1 MTEREAIEYI
11 ENQGWSETRLGLDRI
26 RALLAALGNP
36 QEQLRFVH
44 VAGSNGKGSTCAML
58 DSILRCAGY
67 RTGLY
72 TSPYIECF
80 NERMR
85 VNGEDIPGTELARI
99 TERVKAIAEAMD
111 DHPSQFEL
119 VTAIAMQ
126 YFYECRC
133 DIVVLEVGMGGA
145 LDSTNVIPAPEVA
158 VITNIGLEH
167 TEYLGSTI
175 TEIAAAKAGIIKPG
189 CSAVCYD
196 GEQAATAVVEKVCH
210 HYGVNLRR
218 ADFTRLVPASET
230 LDGQRFR
237 YKGTEHAISLLG
249 GHQLKNAAV
258 ALETVDALRERD
270 WDIPQWAVE
279 RGLLD
284 ARWPAR
290 LEVLGRLPLFILDGG
305 HNPQCASALAES
317 LDRLLPGEKSV
328 FLMGVLA
335 DKDYAAM
342 VDAVLPLAERFI
354 CVTPESA
361 RALPAGELCEFLRER
376 GAEAETCGSMDDG
389 ILKALLAAGEDGCV
403 ISFGSLYMAGAV
415 RRGYATALRKSIRRR
430 GIRARDALSPEVRA
444 ELSKRTAERIAA
456 SGEFQNARTVMVYR
470 AVRGELDL
478 SGLVHLAPGKRYV
491 YPLCLDAGEMV
502 ALAPGEGAWQKGAY
516 GIEEPVRAL
525 SEEVPPEGIDMVI
538 CPCTAFDGAGR
549 RMGMGAGYYDRY
561 LPRCRRAV
569 IAAVAFDEQRTANV
583 PAQDWDIPMQ
593 IVFTPRETQ
602 TGSDINILLSF

>member
-11 ENQGWSETRLGLDRI
+11 ENQGWSETRLGLDRT

-36 QEQLRFVH
+36 QEKLRFVH
-44 VAGSNGKGSTCAML
+44 VAGSNGKGSTCDML
-58 DSILRCAGY
+58 DNILRCAGY

-99 TERVKAIAEAMD
+99 TERIKAIAEAMD

-119 VTAIAMQ
+119 VTAVAMQ
-126 YFYECRC
+126 YFYERRC

-189 CSAVCYD
+189 CSAVSYD
-196 GEQAATAVVEKVCH
+196 GDSAATAVLEKVCH
-210 HYGVNLRR
+210 SCGVSLRR
-218 ADFTRLVPASET
+218 ADFAQLEPISET

-237 YKGTEHAISLLG
+237 YKGAEYTISLLG
-249 GHQLKNAAV
+249 AHQLKNAAV
-258 ALETVDALRERD
+258 VLETVDALSERD
-270 WDIPQWAVE
+270 WDIPAQSVE
-279 RGLLD
+279 RGLRG
-284 ARWPAR
+284 AKWPAR
-290 LEVLGRLPLFILDGG
+290 LEVLGRSPLFILDGG
-305 HNPQCASALAES
+305 HNPQCAAALAES
-317 LDRLLPGEKSV
+317 LGRLLPGDKSV

-342 VDAVLPLAERFI
+342 ADAVLPLAERFI
-354 CVTPESA
+354 CVTPNSA
-361 RALPAGELCEFLRER
+361 RALPAGKLCEFLRER
-376 GAEAETCGSMDDG
+376 GAEAETCGSMDEG
-389 ILKALLAAGEDGCV
+389 ILKALLAADEDGRV
-403 ISFGSLYMAGAV
+403 VAFGSLYIAGAV
-415 RRGYATALRKSIRRR
+415 RRGYAAALRKSIRRR

-444 ELSKRTAERIAA
+444 ELSGRTAERIAA
-456 SGEFQNARTVMVYR
+456 SSEFQNARTVLIYR

-478 SGLVHLAPGKRYV
+478 GELVHLAPDKRYV

-502 ALAPGEGAWQKGAY
+502 ALLPGEDAWQKGAY

-525 SEEVPPEGIDMVI
+525 SEEVQPEEIDMVI

-561 LPRCRRAV
+561 LPKCRRAI
-569 IAAVAFDEQRTANV
+569 IAAVAFDEQRAASV
-583 PAQDWDIPMQ
+583 PVQPWDVPMQ
-593 IVFTPRETQ
+593 IVFTPRTTQ
-602 TGSDINILLSF
+602 TGSGINIL

>member
-11 ENQGWSETRLGLDRI
+11 ENQGWSETRLGLDRT

-36 QEQLRFVH
+36 QEKLRFVH

-72 TSPYIECF
+72 TSPYIEHF

-85 VNGEDIPGTELARI
+85 VNGEDIPGTELAHI
-99 TERVKAIAEAMD
+99 TERVKSIAESMD

-119 VTAIAMQ
+119 VTAVAMQ
-126 YFYECRC
+126 YFYERRC

-189 CSAVCYD
+189 CSAVSYD
-196 GEQAATAVVEKVCH
+196 GDSAATAVLEKVCH
-210 HYGVNLRR
+210 SCGVSPRR
-218 ADFTRLVPASET
+218 ADFAQLEPISET

-237 YKGTEHAISLLG
+237 YKGAEYAISLLG

-258 ALETVDALRERD
+258 VLETVDALSERD
-270 WDIPQWAVE
+270 WDIPAQSVE
-279 RGLLD
+279 RGLRG
-284 ARWPAR
+284 AKWPAR
-290 LEVLGRLPLFILDGG
+290 LEVLGRSPLFILDGG
-305 HNPQCASALAES
+305 HNPQCAAALAES
-317 LDRLLPGEKSV
+317 LGRLLPGDKSV

-342 VDAVLPLAERFI
+342 ADAVLPLAERFV

-361 RALPAGELCEFLRER
+361 RALPAGELCEFLCSR
-376 GAEAETCGSMDDG
+376 GAEAEECGSIDEG
-389 ILKALLAAGEDGCV
+389 ILKALLAAGEDGRV
-403 ISFGSLYMAGAV
+403 VAFGSLYMAGAV
-415 RRGYATALRKSIRRR
+415 RRGYAAAFRKSIRKR
-430 GIRARDALSPEVRA
+430 GIRARDALSPDERE
-444 ELSKRTAERIAA
+444 ELSRRAVERIAA
-456 SGEFQNARTVMVYR
+456 SNEFQNARTVMIYR

-478 SGLVHLAPGKRYV
+478 SSLVHLAPDKRYV
-491 YPLCLDAGEMV
+491 YPLCLNTGEMV
-502 ALAPGEGAWQKGAY
+502 ALLPGEDAWQKGAY

-525 SEEVPPEGIDMVI
+525 SEVVQPEEIDMVI

-561 LPRCRRAV
+561 LPKCRRAV
-569 IAAVAFDEQRTANV
+569 IVAVAFDEQRAASV
-583 PAQDWDIPMQ
+583 PVHDWDIPMQ
-593 IVFTPRETQ
+593 MVFTPRATQ
-602 TGSDINILLSF
+602 TGSGINIL

>member
-1 MTEREAIEYI
+1 MTE
-11 ENQGWSETRLGLDRI
+11 D
-26 RALLAALGNP
+26 
-36 QEQLRFVH
+36 
-44 VAGSNGKGSTCAML
+44 K
-58 DSILRCAGY
+58 D
-67 RTGLY
+67 
-72 TSPYIECF
+72 
-80 NERMR
+80 
-85 VNGEDIPGTELARI
+85 
-99 TERVKAIAEAMD
+99 KAITEAMD

-119 VTAIAMQ
+119 VTAVAMQ
-126 YFYECRC
+126 YFYERRC

-189 CSAVCYD
+189 CSAVSYD
-196 GEQAATAVVEKVCH
+196 GDSAATAVLEKVCH
-210 HYGVNLRR
+210 SCGVSLRR
-218 ADFTRLVPASET
+218 ADFAQLEPISET

-237 YKGTEHAISLLG
+237 YKGAEYTISLLG
-249 GHQLKNAAV
+249 AHQLKNAAV
-258 ALETVDALRERD
+258 VLETVDVLRSCG
-270 WDIPQWAVE
+270 WDISAQAVE

-284 ARWPAR
+284 AKWPAR

-305 HNPQCASALAES
+305 HNPQCAAALAES
-317 LDRLLPGEKSV
+317 LRFLLPGEKFV

-342 VDAVLPLAERFI
+342 ADAVLPLAERFV

-361 RALPAGELCEFLRER
+361 RSLPAGELCEFLRAR
-376 GAEAETCGSMDDG
+376 GAKAEACESIDDG
-389 ILKALLAAGEDGCV
+389 ILKALLAAGEDGRV
-403 ISFGSLYMAGAV
+403 VAFGSLYIAGAV
-415 RRGYATALRKSIRRR
+415 RRGYAAALRKSIRRR

-444 ELSKRTAERIAA
+444 ELSGRTAERIAA
-456 SGEFQNARTVMVYR
+456 SSEFQNARTVLIYR

-478 SGLVHLAPGKRYV
+478 GELVHLAPDKRYV

-502 ALAPGEGAWQKGAY
+502 ALLPGEDAWQKGAY

-525 SEEVPPEGIDMVI
+525 SEEVQPEEIDMVI

-561 LPRCRRAV
+561 LPKCRRAV
-569 IAAVAFDEQRTANV
+569 IAAVAFDEQRAAIV
-583 PAQDWDIPMQ
+583 PVHDWDIPMQ
-593 IVFTPRETQ
+593 MVFTPQMTLK
-602 TGSDINILLSF
+602 TATT

>member
-1 MTEREAIEYI
+1 MIEREAIEYI
-11 ENQGWSETRLGLDRI
+11 ENQGWSETRLGLDRT
-26 RALLAALGNP
+26 RTLLAALGNP
-36 QEQLRFVH
+36 QEKLRFVH

-72 TSPYIECF
+72 TSPYIEHF

-85 VNGEDIPGTELARI
+85 VNGEDIPAAELARI
-99 TERVKAIAEAMD
+99 TERVKSIAESMD

-126 YFYECRC
+126 YFYERRC

-189 CSAVCYD
+189 CSAVSYD
-196 GEQAATAVVEKVCH
+196 GDSAATAVLEKVCH
-210 HYGVNLRR
+210 SCGVSLRR
-218 ADFTRLVPASET
+218 ADFAQLEPISET

-237 YKGTEHAISLLG
+237 YKGAEYTISLLG
-249 GHQLKNAAV
+249 AHQLKNAAV
-258 ALETVDALRERD
+258 VLETVDALSERD
-270 WDIPQWAVE
+270 WDIPAQSVE
-279 RGLLD
+279 RGLRG
-284 ARWPAR
+284 AKWPAR
-290 LEVLGRLPLFILDGG
+290 LEVLGRSPLFILDGG
-305 HNPQCASALAES
+305 HNPQCAAALAES
-317 LDRLLPGEKSV
+317 LGRLLPGDKSV

-342 VDAVLPLAERFI
+342 ADAVLPLAERFI
-354 CVTPESA
+354 CVTPNSA
-361 RALPAGELCEFLRER
+361 RALPAGKLCEFLRER
-376 GAEAETCGSMDDG
+376 GAEAETCGSMDEG
-389 ILKALLAAGEDGCV
+389 ILKALLATDEDGRV
-403 ISFGSLYMAGAV
+403 VAFGSLYIAGAV
-415 RRGYATALRKSIRRR
+415 RRGYASAFRKSIRKR

-444 ELSKRTAERIAA
+444 ELSGRTAERIAA
-456 SGEFQNARTVMVYR
+456 SSEFQNARTVLIYR

-478 SGLVHLAPGKRYV
+478 GELVHIAPDKRYV

-502 ALAPGEGAWQKGAY
+502 ALLPGEDAWQKGAY

-525 SEEVPPEGIDMVI
+525 SEEVQPEEIDMVI

-561 LPRCRRAV
+561 LPKCSNAV
-569 IAAVAFDEQRTANV
+569 IAALAFDEQRAASV
-583 PAQDWDIPMQ
+583 PVQDWDIPMQ
-593 IVFTPRETQ
+593 IVFTPRATQ
-602 TGSDINILLSF
+602 TGSGINIL

>member
-1 MTEREAIEYI
+1 MIEREAIEYI
-11 ENQGWSETRLGLDRI
+11 ENQGWSETRLGLDRT
-26 RALLAALGNP
+26 RTLLAALGNP
-36 QEQLRFVH
+36 QEKLRFVH

-99 TERVKAIAEAMD
+99 TERIKAIAEAMD

-119 VTAIAMQ
+119 VTAVAMQ
-126 YFYECRC
+126 YFYERRC

-189 CSAVCYD
+189 CSAVSYD
-196 GEQAATAVVEKVCH
+196 GDSAATAVLEKVCH
-210 HYGVNLRR
+210 SCGVSLRR
-218 ADFTRLVPASET
+218 ADFTQLEPISET
-230 LDGQRFR
+230 LEGQRFR
-237 YKGTEHAISLLG
+237 YRGAEYAISLLG

-258 ALETVDALRERD
+258 VLETVDVLRARD

-284 ARWPAR
+284 AKWPAR

-305 HNPQCASALAES
+305 HNPQCAAALAES
-317 LDRLLPGEKSV
+317 LHRLLPGEKFV
-328 FLMGVLA
+328 CLMGVLA

-342 VDAVLPLAERFI
+342 VDAVLPLAERFV

-361 RALPAGELCEFLRER
+361 RALPAGELCEFLCSR
-376 GAEAETCGSMDDG
+376 GAEAEECGSIDEG
-389 ILKALLAAGEDGCV
+389 ILKALLAAGEDGRV
-403 ISFGSLYMAGAV
+403 VAFGSLYMAGAV
-415 RRGYATALRKSIRRR
+415 RRGYAAAFRKSIRKR
-430 GIRARDALSPEVRA
+430 GIRARDALSPDERE
-444 ELSKRTAERIAA
+444 ELSRRAVERIAA
-456 SGEFQNARTVMVYR
+456 SNEFQNARTVMIYR

-478 SGLVHLAPGKRYV
+478 SSLVHLAPDKRYV
-491 YPLCLDAGEMV
+491 YPLCLNTGEMV
-502 ALAPGEGAWQKGAY
+502 ALLPGEDAWQKGAY

-525 SEEVPPEGIDMVI
+525 SEEVQPEEIDMVI
-538 CPCTAFDGAGR
+538 CPCTVFDGAGR

-561 LPRCRRAV
+561 LPKCRSAV
-569 IAAVAFDEQRTANV
+569 IAAVAFDEQRVASV
-583 PAQDWDIPMQ
+583 PVQPWDVPMQ
-593 IVFTPRETQ
+593 IVFTPRTTQ
-602 TGSDINILLSF
+602 TGSGINIL

>member
-1 MTEREAIEYI
+1 MIEREAIEYI
-11 ENQGWSETRLGLDRI
+11 ENQGWSETRLGLDRT
-26 RALLAALGNP
+26 RTLLAALGNP
-36 QEQLRFVH
+36 QEKLRFVH

-58 DSILRCAGY
+58 DNILRCAGY

-99 TERVKAIAEAMD
+99 TERIKAIAEAMD

-126 YFYECRC
+126 YFYERRC
-133 DIVVLEVGMGGA
+133 DIVVLEVGMGGT
-145 LDSTNVIPAPEVA
+145 LDSTNVIPAPEAA

-189 CSAVCYD
+189 CSAVSYD
-196 GEQAATAVVEKVCH
+196 GDSAATAVLE
-210 HYGVNLRR
+210 
-218 ADFTRLVPASET
+218 PISET

-237 YKGTEHAISLLG
+237 YKGAEYIISLLG
-249 GHQLKNAAV
+249 AHQLKNAAV
-258 ALETVDALRERD
+258 VLETVDALSERD
-270 WDIPQWAVE
+270 WDISAQSVE
-279 RGLLD
+279 CGLRG
-284 ARWPAR
+284 AKWPAR

-305 HNPQCASALAES
+305 HNPQCAAALAES
-317 LDRLLPGEKSV
+317 LHRLLPGVKFV
-328 FLMGVLA
+328 CLMGVLA

-342 VDAVLPLAERFI
+342 VDAVLPLAERFV
-354 CVTPESA
+354 CVTPNSA
-361 RALPAGELCEFLRER
+361 RALPAGKLCEFLRER
-376 GAEAETCGSMDDG
+376 GAEAETCGSMDEG
-389 ILKALLAAGEDGCV
+389 ILKALLAADEDGRV
-403 ISFGSLYMAGAV
+403 VAFGSLYIAGAV
-415 RRGYATALRKSIRRR
+415 RRGYAAALRKSIRRR
-430 GIRARDALSPEVRA
+430 GIRARDALSPGARA

-456 SGEFQNARTVMVYR
+456 SSEFQNAHTVMIYR

-478 SGLVHLAPGKRYV
+478 GELVHLAPDKRYV

-525 SEEVPPEGIDMVI
+525 SEEVQPEEIDMVI

-561 LPRCRRAV
+561 LPKCSNAV
-569 IAAVAFDEQRTANV
+569 IAAVAFDEQRAASV
-583 PAQDWDIPMQ
+583 PVQDWDIPMQ

>member
-36 QEQLRFVH
+36 QEKLRFVH

-85 VNGEDIPGTELARI
+85 VNGEDISTAELTRV

-119 VTAIAMQ
+119 VTAVAMQ
-126 YFYECRC
+126 YFYERRC

-175 TEIAAAKAGIIKPG
+175 TEIAAAKVGIIKPG

-196 GEQAATAVVEKVCH
+196 GDSAATAVLEKACH
-210 HYGVNLRR
+210 SCGVSLHR
-218 ADFTRLVPASET
+218 ADFAQLEAISET

-237 YKGTEHAISLLG
+237 YRGAEHTISLLG
-249 GHQLKNAAV
+249 AHQLKNAAV
-258 ALETVDALRERD
+258 VLETVDALRERD
-270 WDIPQWAVE
+270 WDIPAQSVE
-279 RGLLD
+279 RGLLG
-284 ARWPAR
+284 AKWPAR
-290 LEVLGRLPLFILDGG
+290 LEVLGRSPLFILDGG

-317 LDRLLPGEKSV
+317 LNRLLPGEKSV

-342 VDAVLPLAERFI
+342 VDAVLPLAERFV

-376 GAEAETCGSMDDG
+376 GAEAEMCGSMDDG

-478 SGLVHLAPGKRYV
+478 SGLVHLAPDKRYV
-491 YPLCLDAGEMV
+491 YPLCLDAGEMI
-502 ALAPGEGAWQKGAY
+502 ALLPGEGAWQKGSY

-525 SEEVPPEGIDMVI
+525 SEEVPPEEIDMVI

-583 PAQDWDIPMQ
+583 PAQDWDVPMQ
-593 IVFTPRETQ
+593 LVFTPGET
-602 TGSDINILLSF
+602 IHA

>member
-1 MTEREAIEYI
+1 MMIEREAIEYI
-11 ENQGWSETRLGLDRI
+11 ENQGWSETRLGLDRT
-26 RALLAALGNP
+26 RTLLAALGNP
-36 QEQLRFVH
+36 QEKLRFVH

-72 TSPYIECF
+72 TSPYIEHF

-85 VNGEDIPGTELARI
+85 VNGEDIPAAELARI
-99 TERVKAIAEAMD
+99 TERVKSIAESMD

-126 YFYECRC
+126 YFYERRC
-133 DIVVLEVGMGGA
+133 DIVVLEVGMGGT

-196 GEQAATAVVEKVCH
+196 GDLSATAVVEKVCH
-210 HYGVNLRR
+210 SCGVNLHR
-218 ADFTRLVPASET
+218 ADFAQLEAITET

-237 YKGTEHAISLLG
+237 YRGEEHTISLLG
-249 GHQLKNAAV
+249 DHQLKNAAV
-258 ALETVDALRERD
+258 VLETVDALSERD
-270 WDIPQWAVE
+270 WDIPAQSVE
-279 RGLLD
+279 RGLRE
-284 ARWPAR
+284 AKWPAR
-290 LEVLGRLPLFILDGG
+290 LEVLGRTPLFVLDGG
-305 HNPQCASALAES
+305 HNPQCAAALAES
-317 LDRLLPGEKSV
+317 LRRLLPGKKSV
-328 FLMGVLA
+328 FVMGVLA

-342 VDAVLPLAERFI
+342 VDAVLPLAGRFV
-354 CVTPESA
+354 CVTPNSA
-361 RALPAGELCEFLRER
+361 RALPAGDLCEFLRSR
-376 GAEAETCGSMDDG
+376 GAAAEACGSVDEG
-389 ILKALLAAGEDGCV
+389 LLKALIASGENWRV
-403 ISFGSLYMAGAV
+403 VAFGSLYMAGAV
-415 RRGYATALRKSIRRR
+415 RRGYAAALRKSIRKR
-430 GIRARDALSPEVRA
+430 GIRARDALTPEVRA
-444 ELSKRTAERIAA
+444 ELSECAAERIAA
-456 SGEFQNARTVMVYR
+456 SEEFQNAHTVMIYR

-478 SGLVHLAPGKRYV
+478 GELVHLAPDKRYV

-502 ALAPGEGAWQKGAY
+502 ALLPGEDAWQKGAY

-525 SEEVPPEGIDMVI
+525 SEEVQPEEIDMVI

-561 LPRCRRAV
+561 LPKCRNAV
-569 IAAVAFDEQRTANV
+569 IAAVAFDEQRSANV
-583 PAQDWDIPMQ
+583 PAQAWDISMQ
-593 IVFTPRETQ
+593 LVFTPGET
-602 TGSDINILLSF
+602 IRA

>member
-1 MTEREAIEYI
+1 MIEREAIEYI
-11 ENQGWSETRLGLDRI
+11 ENQGWSETRLGLDRT
-26 RALLAALGNP
+26 RTLLAALGNP
-36 QEQLRFVH
+36 QEKLRFVH

-72 TSPYIECF
+72 TSPYIEHF

-85 VNGEDIPGTELARI
+85 VNGEDIPAAELARI
-99 TERVKAIAEAMD
+99 TERIKAIAEAMD

-126 YFYECRC
+126 YFYERRC
-133 DIVVLEVGMGGA
+133 DIVVLEVGMGGT
-145 LDSTNVIPAPEVA
+145 LDSTNVIPAPEAA

-175 TEIAAAKAGIIKPG
+175 TEIAVAKAGIIKPG

-196 GEQAATAVVEKVCH
+196 GNPTATAVVEKVCQSC
-210 HYGVNLRR
+210 GVSLRW
-218 ADFTRLVPASET
+218 ADFTQLERISET
-230 LDGQRFR
+230 LEGQRFR
-237 YKGTEHAISLLG
+237 YRGAEYAISLLG

-258 ALETVDALRERD
+258 VLETVDVLRARD

-284 ARWPAR
+284 AKWPAR

-305 HNPQCASALAES
+305 HNPQCAAALAES
-317 LDRLLPGEKSV
+317 LGRLLPGDKSV

-342 VDAVLPLAERFI
+342 ADAVLPLAERFI
-354 CVTPESA
+354 CVTPNSA
-361 RALPAGELCEFLRER
+361 RALPAGKLCEFLRAR
-376 GAEAETCGSMDDG
+376 GAKAEACESIDDG
-389 ILKALLAAGEDGCV
+389 ILKALLATGEDGRV
-403 ISFGSLYMAGAV
+403 VAFGSLYMAGAV
-415 RRGYATALRKSIRRR
+415 RCGYASAFRKSIRKR

-444 ELSKRTAERIAA
+444 ELSGRTAERIAA
-456 SGEFQNARTVMVYR
+456 SSEFQNARTVLIYR

-502 ALAPGEGAWQKGAY
+502 ALLPGEDAWQKGAY

-525 SEEVPPEGIDMVI
+525 SEEVQPEEIDMVI

-561 LPRCRRAV
+561 LPKCSNAV
-569 IAAVAFDEQRTANV
+569 IAAVAFDEQRAASV
-583 PAQDWDIPMQ
+583 PVQDWDIPMQ
-593 IVFTPRETQ
+593 IVFTPRATQ
-602 TGSDINILLSF
+602 TGSGINIL

>member
-11 ENQGWSETRLGLDRI
+11 ENQGWSETRLGLDRT
-26 RALLAALGNP
+26 RTLLAALGNP
-36 QEQLRFVH
+36 QEKLRFVH

-85 VNGEDIPGTELARI
+85 VNGEDIPAAELARI
-99 TERVKAIAEAMD
+99 TERVKSIAESMD

-126 YFYECRC
+126 YFYERRC

-158 VITNIGLEH
+158 DITNIGLEH

-189 CSAVCYD
+189 CSAVSYD
-196 GEQAATAVVEKVCH
+196 GDSAATAVLEKVCH
-210 HYGVNLRR
+210 SCGVSLRR
-218 ADFTRLVPASET
+218 ADFAQLEPISET

-237 YKGTEHAISLLG
+237 YKGAEYTISLLG
-249 GHQLKNAAV
+249 AHQLKNAAV
-258 ALETVDALRERD
+258 VLETVDALSERD
-270 WDIPQWAVE
+270 WDIPAQSVE
-279 RGLLD
+279 RGLRG
-284 ARWPAR
+284 AKWPAR
-290 LEVLGRLPLFILDGG
+290 LEVLGRSPLFILDGG
-305 HNPQCASALAES
+305 HNPQCAAALAES
-317 LDRLLPGEKSV
+317 LGRLLPGDKSV

-342 VDAVLPLAERFI
+342 ADAVLPLAERFI
-354 CVTPESA
+354 CVTPNSA
-361 RALPAGELCEFLRER
+361 RALPAGKLCEFLRER
-376 GAEAETCGSMDDG
+376 GAEAETCGSMDEG
-389 ILKALLAAGEDGCV
+389 ILKALLATDEDGRV
-403 ISFGSLYMAGAV
+403 VAFGSLYIAGAV
-415 RRGYATALRKSIRRR
+415 RRGYASAFRKSIRKR

-444 ELSKRTAERIAA
+444 ELSGRTAERIAA
-456 SGEFQNARTVMVYR
+456 SSEFQNARTVLIYR

-478 SGLVHLAPGKRYV
+478 GELVHIAPDKRYV

-502 ALAPGEGAWQKGAY
+502 ALLPGEDAWQKGAY

-525 SEEVPPEGIDMVI
+525 SEEVQPEEIDMVI

-561 LPRCRRAV
+561 LPKCSNAV
-569 IAAVAFDEQRTANV
+569 IAAVAFDEQRAASV
-583 PAQDWDIPMQ
+583 PVQDWDIPMQ
-593 IVFTPRETQ
+593 IVFTPRATQ
-602 TGSDINILLSF
+602 TGSGINIL

>member
-11 ENQGWSETRLGLDRI
+11 ENQGWSETRLGLDRT

-36 QEQLRFVH
+36 QEKLRFVH
-44 VAGSNGKGSTCAML
+44 VAGSNGKGSTCDML
-58 DSILRCAGY
+58 DNILRCAGY

-99 TERVKAIAEAMD
+99 TERIKAIAEAMD

-119 VTAIAMQ
+119 VTAVAMQ
-126 YFYECRC
+126 YFYERRC

-189 CSAVCYD
+189 CSAVSYD
-196 GEQAATAVVEKVCH
+196 GDSAATAVLEKVCH
-210 HYGVNLRR
+210 SCGVSLRR
-218 ADFTRLVPASET
+218 ADFAQLEPISET

-237 YKGTEHAISLLG
+237 YKGAEYTISLLG
-249 GHQLKNAAV
+249 AHQLKNAAV
-258 ALETVDALRERD
+258 VLETVDALSERD
-270 WDIPQWAVE
+270 WDIPAQSVE
-279 RGLLD
+279 RGLRG
-284 ARWPAR
+284 AKWPAR
-290 LEVLGRLPLFILDGG
+290 LEVLGRSPLFILDGG
-305 HNPQCASALAES
+305 HNPQCAAALAES
-317 LDRLLPGEKSV
+317 LGRLLPGDKSV

-342 VDAVLPLAERFI
+342 ADAVLPLAERFI
-354 CVTPESA
+354 CVTPNSA
-361 RALPAGELCEFLRER
+361 RALPAGKLCEFLRER
-376 GAEAETCGSMDDG
+376 GAEAETCGSMDEG
-389 ILKALLAAGEDGCV
+389 ILKALLAADEDGRV
-403 ISFGSLYMAGAV
+403 VAFGSLYIAGAV
-415 RRGYATALRKSIRRR
+415 RRGYAAALRKSIRRR

-444 ELSKRTAERIAA
+444 ELSGRTAERIAA
-456 SGEFQNARTVMVYR
+456 SSEFQNARTVLIYR

-478 SGLVHLAPGKRYV
+478 GELVHLAPDKRYV

-502 ALAPGEGAWQKGAY
+502 ALLPGEDAWQKGAY

-525 SEEVPPEGIDMVI
+525 SEEVQPEEIDMVI

-561 LPRCRRAV
+561 LPKCRHAI
-569 IAAVAFDEQRTANV
+569 IAAVAFDEQRAASV
-583 PAQDWDIPMQ
+583 PVQPWDVPMQ
-593 IVFTPRETQ
+593 IVFTPRTTQ
-602 TGSDINILLSF
+602 TGSGINIL

>member
-11 ENQGWSETRLGLDRI
+11 ENQGWSETRLGLDRT
-26 RALLAALGNP
+26 RTLLAALGNP
-36 QEQLRFVH
+36 QEKLRFVH

-72 TSPYIECF
+72 TSPYIEHF

-85 VNGEDIPGTELARI
+85 VNGEDIPAAELARI
-99 TERVKAIAEAMD
+99 TERVKSIAESMD

-119 VTAIAMQ
+119 VTAVAMQ
-126 YFYECRC
+126 YFYERRC

-189 CSAVCYD
+189 CSAVSYD
-196 GEQAATAVVEKVCH
+196 GDSAATAVLEKVCH
-210 HYGVNLRR
+210 SCGVSPRR
-218 ADFTRLVPASET
+218 ADFAQLEPISET

-237 YKGTEHAISLLG
+237 YKGAEYAISLLG

-258 ALETVDALRERD
+258 VLETVDALSERD
-270 WDIPQWAVE
+270 WDIPAQSVE
-279 RGLLD
+279 RGLRG
-284 ARWPAR
+284 AKWPAR
-290 LEVLGRLPLFILDGG
+290 LEVLGRSPLFILDGG
-305 HNPQCASALAES
+305 HNPQCAAALAES
-317 LDRLLPGEKSV
+317 LGRLLPGDKSV

-342 VDAVLPLAERFI
+342 ADAVLPLAERFI
-354 CVTPESA
+354 CVTPNSA
-361 RALPAGELCEFLRER
+361 RALPAGKLCEFLRER
-376 GAEAETCGSMDDG
+376 GAEAETCGSMDEG
-389 ILKALLAAGEDGCV
+389 ILKALLAADEDGRV
-403 ISFGSLYMAGAV
+403 VAFGSLYIAGAV
-415 RRGYATALRKSIRRR
+415 RRGYAAALRKSIRRR
-430 GIRARDALSPEVRA
+430 GIRARDALSPGARA

-456 SGEFQNARTVMVYR
+456 SSEFQNAHTVMIYR

-525 SEEVPPEGIDMVI
+525 SEEVPPEEIDMVI

-561 LPRCRRAV
+561 LPKCRRAI
-569 IAAVAFDEQRTANV
+569 IAAVAFDEQRAASV
-583 PAQDWDIPMQ
+583 PVHDWDIPMQ
-593 IVFTPRETQ
+593 MVFTPQMTLK
-602 TGSDINILLSF
+602 TATT